1 MRRLLKWFAV
11 LVLALAVAGLVAV
24 WGVLGVNPFEGEVD
38 QLWQLTSTEVDLFV
52 RFPAVRT
59 LLDEPLVEAI
69 EREPGFEALA
79 EVRTTLAQATAD
91 IAREVNP
98 QIPLG
103 AIEIDLDRDFLS
115 REAALGGAVRG
126 DFRNPRFDNFIFL
139 VRVPF
144 YARFVSALKRGFVRD
159 QVQGLQ
165 DVELINGLYFRLQLP
180 PDSVEAMAPFRSARP
195 RPQGDDVI
203 YMTRIGDVVAV
214 SDSDIWIEHA
224 LQRGVATL
232 SADAWFESDFIRGYE
247 GGNRIEA
254 FFRPTLTAN
263 LMYEHARRGQRGPL
277 NFLRVLLPPKV
288 MGELVARAAPAGPS
302 TVAFEGSA
310 ALAND
315 GFDSMDGYLQ
325 SVYNAEKGD
334 LRYDFSDEGIGRV
347 VPDRRTLAAAVV
359 HAKPEDVLG
368 LAWTMLLPEEKSLAD
383 DQVRGVSR
391 RRGTSFTTFQQFA
404 EDLVSDLGDTHA
416 VVVSRPSRFV
426 GQRYETFEDES
437 DPPLPGAG
445 LTVTLVSTIG
455 QNARPEDVV
464 KKFERSLEFL
474 GLEAGGDHKSG
485 KFKLAALQAG
495 TGDEEI
501 VKPAYGILPGTRY
514 FVFSMHYE
522 VLEAM
527 LEALDEPERR
537 FVNRPGVDAVI
548 GRLPVQGSLGFL
560 VDGATARDALFD
572 RVRLF
577 AANEMDVDGY
587 LTRERKAYKDAN
599 RRKDPPDEE
608 VANWAEN
615 YIIEH
620 YDKLRTRYLTAITPL
635 EAVDAAAFG
644 CNLGVGAEK
653 KVVFAG
659 GLAIRA
665 VGE

>member
-1 MRRLLKWFAV
+1 
-11 LVLALAVAGLVAV
+11 
-24 WGVLGVNPFEGEVD
+24 
-38 QLWQLTSTEVDLFV
+38 
-52 RFPAVRT
+52 
-59 LLDEPLVEAI
+59 
-69 EREPGFEALA
+69 
-79 EVRTTLAQATAD
+79 
-91 IAREVNP
+91 
-98 QIPLG
+98 
-103 AIEIDLDRDFLS
+103 
-115 REAALGGAVRG
+115 
-126 DFRNPRFDNFIFL
+126 
-139 VRVPF
+139 
-144 YARFVSALKRGFVRD
+144 
-159 QVQGLQ
+159 
-165 DVELINGLYFRLQLP
+165 
-180 PDSVEAMAPFRSARP
+180 MAPFRSARP

-445 LTVTLVSTIG
+445 LTVTLVAASSSSQRCRPGRATRRSSSPPTASCRARATSSSRCTTKCSRRCWKRSTSPNG
-455 QNARPEDVV
+455 ASSTAPASMRSSGGCRCRAR
-464 KKFERSLEFL
+464 S
-474 GLEAGGDHKSG
+474 
-485 KFKLAALQAG
+485 
-495 TGDEEI
+495 
-501 VKPAYGILPGTRY
+501 
-514 FVFSMHYE
+514 VFSSTG
-522 VLEAM
+522 
-527 LEALDEPERR
+527 RR
-537 FVNRPGVDAVI
+537 RATRCSTACGSSRP
-548 GRLPVQGSLGFL
+548 
-560 VDGATARDALFD
+560 
-572 RVRLF
+572 
-577 AANEMDVDGY
+577 
-587 LTRERKAYKDAN
+587 TR
-599 RRKDPPDEE
+599 
-608 VANWAEN
+608 W
-615 YIIEH
+615 
-620 YDKLRTRYLTAITPL
+620 TWTGT
-635 EAVDAAAFG
+635 
-644 CNLGVGAEK
+644 
-653 KVVFAG
+653 
-659 GLAIRA
+659 
-665 VGE
+665 